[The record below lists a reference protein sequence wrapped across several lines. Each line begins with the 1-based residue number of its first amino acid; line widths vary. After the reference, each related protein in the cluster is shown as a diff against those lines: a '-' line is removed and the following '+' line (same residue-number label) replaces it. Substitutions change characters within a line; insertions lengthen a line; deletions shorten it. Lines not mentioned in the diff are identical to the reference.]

1 MSVVAATVAV
11 RVAAVGRDARRAR
24 APLATRAAHSSSKA
38 SRSEEI
44 RHVAHRVL
52 HDSEPLVTQ
61 HVAHAREGPVAIH
74 LAYAGARRLHAL
86 VPLGED
92 GIAPGV
98 RAMSAGLLGMRK
110 AALSASACSARSL
123 KPASSRL
130 GPSRA

>member
-1 MSVVAATVAV
+1 MVSVVAAMVAV
-11 RVAAVGRDARRAR
+11 RVAAGGRDARRAR
-24 APLATRAAHSSSKA
+24 APLATRVAHSSSKA

-74 LAYAGARRLHAL
+74 LAYAGARRLNVAEHAP

-92 GIAPGV
+92 GIAR
-98 RAMSAGLLGMRK
+98 RARDERRVVGHAKGRVVGLRVQCAIVEAGE
-110 AALSASACSARSL
+110 
-123 KPASSRL
+123 
-130 GPSRA
+130 